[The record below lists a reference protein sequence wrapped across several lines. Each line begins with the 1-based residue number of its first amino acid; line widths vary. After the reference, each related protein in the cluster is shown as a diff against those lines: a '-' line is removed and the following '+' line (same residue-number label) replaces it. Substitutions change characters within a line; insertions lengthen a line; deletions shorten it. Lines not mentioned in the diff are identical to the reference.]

1 MSMENLAMLMDGT
14 SLARTLL
21 VQTAERAERFRSR
34 TGRAPCLAV
43 VLFGSDSMAMRHAY
57 MKKVR
62 CDESGL
68 VLRLV
73 QLPRAA
79 TSSEVIAAVLQL
91 SEDPS
96 IDGIFVQY
104 PLPSHVD
111 ERAAFDGIAPE
122 KDVDGATSLSLAAT
136 AIGAPG
142 FRTCTAAA
150 IMHLLDHYGVEIE
163 GMHAVVIGTSPTLG
177 LPTGMMLLS
186 RQATVT
192 FCRAETQDLPA
203 IVQRGDL
210 VVAAVGRPKL
220 VKGEWLKPES
230 VVIDAGYYS
239 GTVGDVDTDE
249 AILAASLISPVPGGV
264 GPVTIAVLLHQT
276 VVAAERR
283 RLPEVDQWD

>member
-1 MSMENLAMLMDGT
+1 
-14 SLARTLL
+14 
-21 VQTAERAERFRSR
+21 
-34 TGRAPCLAV
+34 
-43 VLFGSDSMAMRHAY
+43 
-57 MKKVR
+57 
-62 CDESGL
+62 
-68 VLRLV
+68 
-73 QLPRAA
+73 
-79 TSSEVIAAVLQL
+79 
-91 SEDPS
+91 
-96 IDGIFVQY
+96 
-104 PLPSHVD
+104 
-111 ERAAFDGIAPE
+111 
-122 KDVDGATSLSLAAT
+122 
-136 AIGAPG
+136 
-142 FRTCTAAA
+142 
-150 IMHLLDHYGVEIE
+150 
-163 GMHAVVIGTSPTLG
+163 
-177 LPTGMMLLS
+177 MLLS